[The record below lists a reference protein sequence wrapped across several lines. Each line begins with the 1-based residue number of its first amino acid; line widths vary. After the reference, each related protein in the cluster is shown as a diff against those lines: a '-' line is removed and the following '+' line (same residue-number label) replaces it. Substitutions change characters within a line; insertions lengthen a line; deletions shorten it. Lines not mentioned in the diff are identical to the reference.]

1 MCCGSADACLSSGL
15 CRNQGTGPNVGTSY
29 ARGTCMDPTWS
40 SPVRPQRCRIN
51 PDAAINEAAYDF
63 GAGGVQVWEC
73 VGRGY
78 AGPGAYCCEL
88 AREKTACCQT
98 PSAVFSSPGASIGN
112 ALDVQTF
119 PVSSS
124 AETTSSTTRRTTATS
139 TESRDT
145 TTTSASQ
152 TSGMTATSIREIR
165 STTASLATNATAAP
179 IPTVSSGGGEL
190 SNGAK
195 IGLGIGIGVC
205 VAVVVAAAILT
216 WYHIRNR
223 AVGAPTP
230 AGGNGDPYTCFS
242 AGKPAVNKP
251 VEMHGRERGPVE
263 MNHGFE
269 PTTPPTRHHKTRQT
283 GCMYLYMYP
292 TLTKPATLEMDN
304 RFMSSDAKLLRSGLF
319 SDVKVKCGDTTWQLH
334 KNILCTRS
342 QWFEK
347 ALTGSFEEAKT
358 GVVEIENFAPRQIDS
373 MLQYIYTGA
382 CDIPSMKPS
391 EKMKTNFVTCYEVYT
406 VADYFGLSA
415 MAQIALDT
423 LSAEFDNL
431 LGPIQ
436 VHYESAA
443 DWLPELCEAIR
454 RVYAHDHTAVQSA
467 RQLTPIRA
475 AFVGF
480 AHTARFYFLQDP
492 DFNRFLDEDAP
503 VFALDLFRAMRDAGD
518 FCAALP
524 EPTCSYC
531 RMKPTRGGKDYYTH
545 IAPETLKLT
554 ACCSTCALRKDLGSG
569 MSDWSGKKRTGGSD
583 GA

>member
-1 MCCGSADACLSSGL
+1 
-15 CRNQGTGPNVGTSY
+15 
-29 ARGTCMDPTWS
+29 
-40 SPVRPQRCRIN
+40 
-51 PDAAINEAAYDF
+51 
-63 GAGGVQVWEC
+63 
-73 VGRGY
+73 
-78 AGPGAYCCEL
+78 
-88 AREKTACCQT
+88 
-98 PSAVFSSPGASIGN
+98 
-112 ALDVQTF
+112 
-119 PVSSS
+119 
-124 AETTSSTTRRTTATS
+124 
-139 TESRDT
+139 
-145 TTTSASQ
+145 
-152 TSGMTATSIREIR
+152 
-165 STTASLATNATAAP
+165 
-179 IPTVSSGGGEL
+179 
-190 SNGAK
+190 
-195 IGLGIGIGVC
+195 
-205 VAVVVAAAILT
+205 
-216 WYHIRNR
+216 
-223 AVGAPTP
+223 
-230 AGGNGDPYTCFS
+230 
-242 AGKPAVNKP
+242 
-251 VEMHGRERGPVE
+251 
-263 MNHGFE
+263 
-269 PTTPPTRHHKTRQT
+269 
-283 GCMYLYMYP
+283 
-292 TLTKPATLEMDN
+292 MDN

-358 GVVEIENFAPRQIDS
+358 GVVEVENFAPKQIDWV
-373 MLQYIYTGA
+373 LQYIYTGA
-382 CDIPSMKPS
+382 CDIPSMTPS

-436 VHYESAA
+436 LQYESAA

-531 RMKPTRGGKDYYTH
+531 RMKPTRSGKDYYTH
-545 IAPETLKLT
+545 LAPEALKLT

-569 MSDWSGKKRTGGSD
+569 MSDWSGKKRTGGSG